1 MRVVPERISRDWIDT
16 LSDEDLV
23 DVEARLHGKFTVLEK
38 RERKAVGARFTMM
51 RAPADLLDAWDRWS
65 RLLNATR
72 ERALVPRRGSA
83 VASVEA

>member
-23 DVEARLHGKFTVLEK
+23 DVEARLHTKFSTLEK
-38 RERKAVGARFTMM
+38 REKKARGPRFDMM
-51 RAPADLLDAWDRWS
+51 RASADLIDAWDRWS

-72 ERALVPRRGSA
+72 ERALIPRRA
-83 VASVEA
+83 ELAS